1 MKEQS
6 REGTQEKFL
15 LKDALF
21 NAEKVGKIAEE
32 IQKAYAPFEKQ
43 SFSEKVLEK
52 FPQLELKERMY
63 HIRDLLKKY
72 LPDDYVEACNIL

>member
-6 REGTQEKFL
+6 REGTQENFL

-32 IQKAYAPFEKQ
+32 TQKAYAAFEKQ
-43 SFSEKVLEK
+43 SFSVEVLEK
-52 FPQLELKERMY
+52 FPQLKLKERMY
-63 HIRDLLKKY
+63 HIRDLLKQY
-72 LPDDYVEACNIL
+72 SP